1 MPAATT
7 FLENIFE
14 RLKQKTGETV
24 LREIRDG
31 KVKTVSGDEL
41 LGMVQE
47 ARAFLNAR
55 GLKKGDRCALLGSNS
70 IRWVALDLA
79 MTSEGLVV
87 VPLYSRQ
94 APVELVAMLKD
105 SLPARI
111 CCSNAKLSAEITR
124 QWPGAPHITLFD
136 TIFAGQRADPTP
148 PGHHD
153 DSDVL
158 TIIYTS
164 GTSGESKGVML
175 NAANVN
181 HMLGCTNA
189 RLDHLM
195 AQQTEQGPDEIFH
208 YLPFCFAA
216 SWILL
221 LTALSRDSVLTLST
235 DVSKLAEDLKLC
247 TPNYFLNVPT
257 LLERVRAKITET
269 IAKRGGFAALVFT
282 RAQQAYV
289 REQNKK
295 SGAFD
300 SLWLRLARSIMF
312 PEIRKSIGPNLKALI
327 CGSAPLSIET
337 QFFFMMLGIPV
348 LQAYGL
354 TETTAICTLDDPTRV
369 KPGWVGLA
377 IPGIEMKLAENGE
390 ILVRGPNIFPGYW
403 KRPEETAKALEGGW
417 FHTGDQGEVDPAGYW
432 RITGRLK
439 NLIILNSGHNIAPE
453 PLEEELARHVPEA
466 QRVILVGNQRSF
478 LAALVT
484 AHSSNGLTDAD
495 IRFAIEQVNGDLPH
509 YKQIRAFA
517 ILSEPLSPENGLL
530 TTNGKLKR
538 DAIATRFANEIEQIY
553 QKKTA

>member
-1 MPAATT
+1 MT

-14 RLKQKTGETV
+14 RLKQKAGEPV
-24 LREIRDG
+24 LREIREG
-31 KVKTVSGDEL
+31 KVRTASGDEL
-41 LGMVQE
+41 LGMAQE
-47 ARAFLNAR
+47 ARHFLIAR

-79 MTSEGLVV
+79 MMAEGLVV

-105 SLPARI
+105 ASPARI
-111 CCSNAKLSAEITR
+111 CCSNAKLSAEIAR
-124 QWPGAPHITLFD
+124 QWPTAPPITLFE
-136 TIFAGQRADPTP
+136 TIFAEQTANPVP
-148 PGHHD
+148 PGHHE

>member
-1 MPAATT
+1 MT

-14 RLKQKTGETV
+14 RLKQKAGEPV
-24 LREIRDG
+24 MREIRDG
-31 KVKTVSGDEL
+31 NVKLVSGDEL

-47 ARAFLNAR
+47 ARNFLVAR

-70 IRWVALDLA
+70 IRWVTLDLA
-79 MTSEGLVV
+79 MTAEGLVV

-94 APVELVAMLKD
+94 APVELVAMMKD
-105 SLPARI
+105 SSPARI

-124 QWPGAPHITLFD
+124 QWPAAPHITVFD
-136 TIFAGQRADPTP
+136 TIFSGQTANPAP
-148 PGHHD
+148 PAHHE

-175 NAANVN
+175 NAANVH
-181 HMLGCTNA
+181 HMLACTNA
-189 RLDHLM
+189 RLDQLM
-195 AQQTEQGPDEIFH
+195 VQHPKRKPDEIFH

-221 LTALSRDSVLTLST
+221 LTALSRDSILTLST
-235 DVSKLAEDLKLC
+235 DVSKLTEDFKLC
-247 TPNYFLNVPT
+247 TPDYFLNVPT

-269 IAKRGGFAALVFT
+269 IQKRGGFAAFVFT
-282 RAQQAYV
+282 RAQQGYM
-289 REQNKK
+289 RQQNKD
-295 SGAFD
+295 SRLLD
-300 SLWLRLARSIMF
+300 SLWLWLARRVMF
-312 PEIRKSIGPNLKALI
+312 PEIRTSIGPELKGLI

-369 KPGWVGLA
+369 MPGRVGLT

-403 KRPEETAKALEGGW
+403 QRPEETVKALEGGW
-417 FHTGDQGEVDPAGYW
+417 FHTGDQGEVDAAGYW

-495 IRFAIEQVNGDLPH
+495 IEFAIEQVNGDLPH

-517 ILSEPLSPENGLL
+517 ILPEPLSPENGLL
-530 TTNGKLKR
+530 TTNGKVKR
-538 DAIATRFANEIEQIY
+538 DAIAARFANEIEQIY

>member
-1 MPAATT
+1 MT

-14 RLKQKTGETV
+14 RLKQKASEPV

-31 KVKTVSGDEL
+31 KMKTVSGDGL

-47 ARAFLNAR
+47 ARNFLVAR
-55 GLKKGDRCALLGSNS
+55 GVRKGDRCALLGSNS
-70 IRWVALDLA
+70 IRWIALDLA
-79 MTSEGLVV
+79 MMAEGLIV

-94 APVELVAMLKD
+94 APAELVAMLKD

-111 CCSNAKLSAEITR
+111 CCSNPKLSAEITK
-124 QWPGAPHITLFD
+124 QWPAAPHITLFD
-136 TIFAGQRADPTP
+136 SIFAGETAGQTP
-148 PGHHD
+148 PAHHE

-181 HMLGCTNA
+181 HMLACTNA
-189 RLDHLM
+189 RLDQLM
-195 AQQTEQGPDEIFH
+195 GQHAQQGQDEIFH

-235 DVSKLAEDLKLC
+235 DISKLAEDLKLC
-247 TPNYFLNVPT
+247 TPDYFLNVPT
-257 LLERVRAKITET
+257 LLERVRARITET
-269 IAKRGGFAALVFT
+269 IQKRGGFAAFVFT
-282 RAQQAYV
+282 RARQGYV
-289 REQNKK
+289 REQNEK
-295 SGAFD
+295 SGLFD
-300 SLWLRLARSIMF
+300 SLWLWLARRVMF
-312 PEIRKSIGPNLKALI
+312 PEIRKSIGPKLKALI

-369 KPGWVGLA
+369 KPGRVGLA
-377 IPGIEMKLAENGE
+377 VPGIEMKLAENGE

-403 KRPEETAKALEGGW
+403 QRPEETANALEGGW
-417 FHTGDQGEVDPAGYW
+417 FHTGDQGEVDAAGYW

-484 AHSSNGLTDAD
+484 AHSSNGLADAD
-495 IRFAIEQVNGDLPH
+495 VQFAIEQVNGGLPH

-517 ILSEPLSPENGLL
+517 ILPEPLSPENGLL

-538 DAIATRFANEIEQIY
+538 DAIAARFATEIERIY